1 MLQAEPRQVLIS
13 GDDDVPA
20 AAPSAPAALDAAPAG
35 APAHAPEA
43 EQAASVKGQANDN
56 EPAIPPEPATAEA
69 ARADGQTMDAVKPAE
84 GDDWVT
90 LAAAAPSDAHAAEP
104 SPAKG
109 GHEAAAAKS
118 EEDGS
123 VEDLSD
129 EEREAERAARRPRA
143 LAPDA
148 GPVLMDADEAA
159 AVAA

>member
-1 MLQAEPRQVLIS
+1 MLIS

-20 AAPSAPAALDAAPAG
+20 AAPSAPAAFEAASAG

-43 EQAASVKGQANDN
+43 EQATFAEGQADDN
-56 EPAIPPEPATAEA
+56 EPAIAPKPATAEA
-69 ARADGQTMDAVKPAE
+69 ACADGQAMDAVKPAK

-90 LAAAAPSDAHAAEP
+90 LATTAPADAHAAGAEP

-109 GHEAAAAKS
+109 DHEATTAKS

-148 GPVLMDADEAA
+148 GPVLMDADEAT

>member
-1 MLQAEPRQVLIS
+1 MLIS

-20 AAPSAPAALDAAPAG
+20 AAPSAPAALEAAPAG
-35 APAHAPEA
+35 LPAHAPEA
-43 EQAASVKGQANDN
+43 EQAASAEGQANDN
-56 EPAIPPEPATAEA
+56 EPANAPKPATAEA
-69 ARADGQTMDAVKPAE
+69 ACADGQTMDAAEPAK

-90 LAAAAPSDAHAAEP
+90 LATAAPADAHAAGAWL
-104 SPAKG
+104 SFAKG
-109 GHEAAAAKS
+109 GHEATTAKS

-148 GPVLMDADEAA
+148 GPVLMDADEAP

>member
-1 MLQAEPRQVLIS
+1 MLIS
-13 GDDDVPA
+13 DDDDVPA
-20 AAPSAPAALDAAPAG
+20 AAPGAPAALEAAPAG
-35 APAHAPEA
+35 PPAHAPEA
-43 EQAASVKGQANDN
+43 EQAASAEGQANDN
-56 EPAIPPEPATAEA
+56 EPAIATEPAAAETAC
-69 ARADGQTMDAVKPAE
+69 ADGQAMDAVKPAK

-90 LAAAAPSDAHAAEP
+90 LATAAPADAHAAGDEP

-109 GHEAAAAKS
+109 GHEAATATS